1 MVALSEHQLK
11 ALTELSNGKVLCG
24 GVGSGKS
31 RTALAYYLFS
41 VCGGYIEVNG
51 SGQSSPPA
59 RPRPLIVITTA
70 LKRDIFDWQNEAALF
85 GIGPASGVNRWGLT
99 IQVDSW
105 NNIEKYTDVKD
116 AFFIFDEQRVIG
128 KGAWV
133 KSFLKITKA
142 NEWILLSA
150 TPGDVWLD
158 YGPVFIA
165 NGFYKNQTDFRQQHV
180 VWKPYSKY
188 PQIDRYVGT
197 KKLERLRDSI
207 LVTMPMER
215 HTKRI
220 VRDVEVE
227 YDLDLWKHTIRTRF
241 NYEENRPMKNAEEL
255 FRTLRKQINTHRSR
269 IEELSR
275 IHTEHTKLIVWYNY
289 NYELEILRRYCD
301 VNEILYSE
309 WNGHFHQAVPQSD
322 EWIYLVQYTSGS
334 EGWNCTTTNAMLF
347 YSQNYSYRV
356 MEQSMGRT
364 DRLNTPFT
372 NLYYYILKSKAPIDL
387 AISRAVRE
395 KKKFSKAAFVKKMSA

>member
-41 VCGGYIEVNG
+41 VCGGYHEVNG
-51 SGQSSPPA
+51 AGQSSPPA
-59 RPRPLIVITTA
+59 RPRPLIVLTTA
-70 LKRDIFDWQNEAALF
+70 LKRDTFDWQNEAALF

-105 NNIEKYTDVKD
+105 NNIGKYTDVKD

-128 KGAWV
+128 TGAWV

-158 YGPVFIA
+158 YGPIFIA

-180 VWKPYSKY
+180 VWKSYSKF

-215 HTKRI
+215 HTTRI

-227 YDLDLWKHTIRTRF
+227 YNLELWKHTIRTRF

-269 IEELSR
+269 IEELSL
-275 IHTEHTKLIVWYNY
+275 IQTEHPKLIVWYNY
-289 NYELEILRRYCD
+289 NYELDILRRYCD

-309 WNGHFHQAVPQSD
+309 WNGHFHQAVPQGD

-395 KKKFSKAAFVKKMSA
+395 KKNFSKAAFVKKMSA

>member
-31 RTALAYYLFS
+31 RTALAYYIFR
-41 VCGGYIEVNG
+41 VCGAYVKVNEAG
-51 SGQSSPPA
+51 ETRPPA
-59 RPRPLIVITTA
+59 RSVPLIVITTA
-70 LKRDIFDWQNEAALF
+70 LKRDTFDWQSEAALF
-85 GIGPASGVNRWGLT
+85 GVGPASGVNRWGLT

-105 NNIEKYTDVKD
+105 NNIGKYVDVKD

-133 KSFLKITKA
+133 KSFLKIVKA

-165 NGFYKNQTDFRQQHV
+165 NGFYKNQTEFRQQHV
-180 VWKPYSKY
+180 VWKPYSRY
-188 PQIDRYVGT
+188 PQVDRYTGT
-197 KKLERLRDSI
+197 RKLERHRDAV

-215 HTKRI
+215 HTTRI

-269 IEELSR
+269 IEALSL

-289 NYELEILRRYCD
+289 NYELEILRWYCD
-301 VNEILYSE
+301 VNEIPYSE
-309 WNGHFHQAVPQSD
+309 WNGHFHQAVPQGD
-322 EWIYLVQYTSGS
+322 EWIYLVQYTAGS

-347 YSQNYSYRV
+347 YSQNYSYKV
-356 MEQSMGRT
+356 MEQSMGRI

-372 NLYYYILKSKAPIDL
+372 NLYYYILKSKSPIDI
-387 AISRAVRE
+387 AIARAIRD
-395 KKKFSKAAFVKKMSA
+395 KKRFSKAAFVKKMEN

>member
-41 VCGGYIEVNG
+41 VCGGYLEVNG

-59 RPRPLIVITTA
+59 RPRSLIVITTA
-70 LKRDIFDWQNEAALF
+70 LKRDTFDWQNEAALF
-85 GIGPASGVNRWGLT
+85 GIGPAHGINRWGLT

-116 AFFIFDEQRVIG
+116 AFFVFDEQRVIG
-128 KGAWV
+128 SGAWV

-158 YGPVFIA
+158 YGPIFIA

-180 VWKPYSKY
+180 VWKSYSKF

-255 FRTLRKQINTHRSR
+255 FRTLRKQVNTHCSR

-275 IHTEHTKLIVWYNY
+275 IHTEHPKLIVWYNY
-289 NYELEILRRYCD
+289 NYELDILRRYCE
-301 VNEILYSE
+301 VNAILYSE
-309 WNGHFHQAVPQSD
+309 WNGHFHQAVPQGD
-322 EWIYLVQYTSGS
+322 KWIYLVQYTSGS

-372 NLYYYILKSKAPIDL
+372 NLYYYVLKSKAPIDL

-395 KKKFSKAAFVKKMSA
+395 KKKFSKAAFVKKMST

>member
-31 RTALAYYLFS
+31 RTALAYYIFR
-41 VCGGYIEVNG
+41 VCGAYVKINE
-51 SGQSSPPA
+51 SGETRPPA
-59 RPRPLIVITTA
+59 RSVPLIVITTA
-70 LKRDIFDWQNEAALF
+70 LKRDTFDWQSEAALF

-99 IQVDSW
+99 IEVDSW
-105 NNIEKYTDVKD
+105 NNIGKYIDVKD

-133 KSFLKITKA
+133 KSFLKITKT

-180 VWKPYSKY
+180 VWKPYSRY
-188 PQIDRYVGT
+188 PQVDRYVGT
-197 KKLERLRDSI
+197 RKLERLRDSI

-215 HTKRI
+215 HTTRI
-220 VRDVEVE
+220 VRDIEVE

-269 IEELSR
+269 IEELSL

-289 NYELEILRRYCD
+289 NYELEILRWYCD

-309 WNGHFHQAVPQSD
+309 WNGHVHQAVPQGD
-322 EWIYLVQYTSGS
+322 EWIYLVQYTAGS

-347 YSQNYSYRV
+347 YSQNYSYKV
-356 MEQSMGRT
+356 MEQSMGRI

-387 AISRAVRE
+387 AISRAVRA

>member
-1 MVALSEHQLK
+1 MVALSEPQLK

-41 VCGGYIEVNG
+41 VCGGYLEVNG

-70 LKRDIFDWQNEAALF
+70 LKRDTFDWQNEAAMF

-105 NNIEKYTDVKD
+105 NNIEKYTGVKD
-116 AFFIFDEQRVIG
+116 AFFVFDEQRVIG
-128 KGAWV
+128 SGAWV

-215 HTKRI
+215 HTKRV

-269 IEELSR
+269 IEALSR

-301 VNEILYSE
+301 VNDILYSE
-309 WNGHFHQAVPQSD
+309 WNGHFHQAIPQGD

-347 YSQNYSYRV
+347 YTQNYSYRV

-395 KKKFSKAAFVKKMSA
+395 KKNFSKAAFVKKMSA